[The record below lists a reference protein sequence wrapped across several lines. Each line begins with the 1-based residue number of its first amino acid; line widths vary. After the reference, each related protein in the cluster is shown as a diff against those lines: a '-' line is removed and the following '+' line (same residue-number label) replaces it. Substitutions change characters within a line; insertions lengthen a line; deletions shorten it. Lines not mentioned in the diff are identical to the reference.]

1 MYKRKEG
8 EEREITSLSC
18 EYQLIIARFNINCV
32 VHISAK
38 KRIMSLRRK
47 MSLTWPAQHKFLI
60 AQEYFEKS

>member
-38 KRIMSLRRK
+38 KKNNVFTQKNVIDMAS
-47 MSLTWPAQHKFLI
+47 TA
-60 AQEYFEKS
+60 

>member
-38 KRIMSLRRK
+38 KK
-47 MSLTWPAQHKFLI
+47 
-60 AQEYFEKS
+60 